1 VYKEN
6 KIWTTAELET
16 AGHHLLEITGWTPG
30 ELFMTI
36 RVALSG
42 RTTTPPLFEMMEVL
56 GKNET
61 LNRLANASKLLA

>member
-1 VYKEN
+1 
-6 KIWTTAELET
+6 ET
-16 AGHHLLEITGWTPG
+16 TGWTPR

-42 RTTTPPLFEMMEVL
+42 RTATPPLFEMMEIL

-61 LNRLANASKLLA
+61 LKRLTNASKLIV